1 MGVQRFFFTLFPV
14 SSEDEFLEEVFA
26 LTYSIKGI
34 TWEACLD
41 MRVPERQWMLR
52 RLHKQ
57 QKAENAAVRKAG
69 RKK

>member
-1 MGVQRFFFTLFPV
+1 M
-14 SSEDEFLEEVFA
+14 FA

-41 MRVPERQWMLR
+41 MRVTDRQWMLR
-52 RLHKQ
+52 RLEKQ
-57 QKAENAAVRKAG
+57 QKAENTAVRKAS